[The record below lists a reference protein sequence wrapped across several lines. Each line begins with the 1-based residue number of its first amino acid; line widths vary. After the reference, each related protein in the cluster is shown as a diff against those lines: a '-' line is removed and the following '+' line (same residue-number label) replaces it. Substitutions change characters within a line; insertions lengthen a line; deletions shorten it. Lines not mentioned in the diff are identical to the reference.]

1 MVTMKHTIGLAIILS
16 TLAAACGPT
25 FTSGSVGIGDGAVL
39 DDDTADTGV
48 EDAQAAD
55 AGRSDASADSGTVAA
70 DAQTPPHDDGQPVDV
85 IVAADAVEQPEADPW
100 PPDGAVLGDPDV
112 QDASADSGP
121 QDTGALADVGQ
132 DAGVTAD
139 VQGDTPTPPDA
150 AQDAGDAG
158 GAEDVD
164 PWIERERIC
173 AQRTSCGSCLADWFC
188 GWCMNQDIVLITP
201 RCESLRGGGLCP
213 RRLPHDLSALCR

>member
-1 MVTMKHTIGLAIILS
+1 MVTMKHTISLAIILS

-25 FTSGSVGIGDGAVL
+25 FTSGSVGIGDGAAL

-55 AGRSDASADSGTVAA
+55 AWRSDASADSGTVAA
-70 DAQTPPHDDGQPVDV
+70 DAQTPPHDAGQPVDV
-85 IVAADAVEQPEADPW
+85 IVAADAVGQPETDPW

-121 QDTGALADVGQ
+121 HDTGALADVGQ

-139 VQGDTPTPPDA
+139 VQADTPTPPDA
-150 AQDAGDAG
+150 ARDAGDAG

-164 PWIERERIC
+164 PIEAARARCRVATGCVACVRIEGCAWCYSGECQPRVGRTCVGGAVGGER
-173 AQRTSCGSCLADWFC
+173 SC
-188 GWCMNQDIVLITP
+188 P
-201 RCESLRGGGLCP
+201 
-213 RRLPHDLSALCR
+213 

>member
-1 MVTMKHTIGLAIILS
+1 MVNMKHTIGLLLVS
-16 TLAAACGPT
+16 LAAACGPT
-25 FTSGSVGIGDGAVL
+25 FTSGSIGIGDSSVL

-55 AGRSDASADSGTVAA
+55 ASADSGTVAA
-70 DAQTPPHDDGQPVDV
+70 DAQTPPHDAGQPVDV
-85 IVAADAVEQPEADPW
+85 AVAADAVEQPETDPW

-121 QDTGALADVGQ
+121 QDTGALADAGR

-139 VQGDTPTPPDA
+139 VRADTPTPPDA
-150 AQDAGDAG
+150 ARDAGDAG

-164 PWIERERIC
+164 PIEAARARCRVATGCVACARIEGCVWCSSGDCQPSERRLG
-173 AQRTSCGSCLADWFC
+173 RTCSFAASGAGSCP
-188 GWCMNQDIVLITP
+188 M
-201 RCESLRGGGLCP
+201 
-213 RRLPHDLSALCR
+213 